1 MQIKLEKE
9 QRTYEVNAS
18 DAALSTIGAVVTIK
32 TDTGDFTFSG
42 SLSQDGQT
50 VCYFN
55 HIEADGKTTCNIRE
69 VDSSLL
75 TVCQDFIHDCV
86 SEIKNQTII
95 NS

>member
-1 MQIKLEKE
+1 MKVELEKE

-18 DAALSTIGAVVTIK
+18 DATLSTISAVVTIK

-42 SLSQDGQT
+42 SISQDGQN
-50 VCYFN
+50 VCHFN
-55 HIEADGKTTCNIRE
+55 HVEADGKTTCNIRE
-69 VDSSLL
+69 VDSNLL
-75 TVCQDFIHDCV
+75 ATCQDFIHACV